1 MSIEKDL
8 GRIATAL
15 EGILAKLDHIGTAVS
30 QEQADTIVEAPK
42 EAPKQTPPS
51 PAPAADGP
59 STQATT
65 APAAEVP
72 PPPPVEQATVAPT
85 TSSETVIPA
94 APAQDT
100 PPPVVSMTADELNT
114 ALVAVF
120 KRLGKRDP
128 IDAVLREFGVQSI
141 TDLKEDQYAAVIN
154 KVKAIAA

>member
-59 STQATT
+59 STQ
-65 APAAEVP
+65 
-72 PPPPVEQATVAPT
+72 PPVEQATVAPT
-85 TSSETVIPA
+85 TSSDTVIPA

-114 ALVAVF
+114 ALVAEF